1 MAEKNGAGGPGGE
14 GLKKRLYRLCV
25 FWGFRM
31 LLHAWYLK
39 YLSVKEFERI
49 GTLANT

>member
-1 MAEKNGAGGPGGE
+1 MGLEGMGE
-14 GLKKRLYRLCV
+14 SVSRNDYTLCV

-31 LLHAWYLK
+31 LLNAWYLK
-39 YLSVKEFERI
+39 YVSVKEFERT